1 MVARSHAGLRAV
13 PPRGD
18 FHMVIGPHT
27 RRRRITQW
35 VLLSIAGCAL
45 FIVLVLS
52 RIALDRHAFVMED
65 LEGAIATEEA
75 RYWELRMD
83 VAELRDPARIA
94 RMARSMGMV
103 YPEEVRVVSVPGLGS
118 SGVGIEE
125 RWANLKL
132 LLSAQP

>member
-13 PPRGD
+13 PVRGD
-18 FHMVIGPHT
+18 FHVVIGPHT
-27 RRRRITQW
+27 RRRGITHW

-45 FIVLVLS
+45 FVLLVLS

-65 LEGAIATEEA
+65 LEKAIATEEA

-118 SGVGIEE
+118 SGFGIEE

>member
-1 MVARSHAGLRAV
+1 MVARSHARLRAV
-13 PPRGD
+13 PLRGD

-27 RRRRITQW
+27 RRRRITHW

-45 FIVLVLS
+45 FLLLVLS

-103 YPEEVRVVSVPGLGS
+103 YPEEVRLVSVPGLGS
-118 SGVGIEE
+118 SEFDIEE